1 MEPPGLGTEPPQ
13 DGDEPGTGV
22 AWGQSPAGGGRGDT
36 WGWGQGWILPGAGP
50 GAAAPYPRE
59 IFSSQRQQE
68 DVEGQLGWHRR
79 GGTVEPTPR
88 PCPHPG
94 ANGDPGAVPMRPAG
108 CAPPKPHRDQ
118 PHGAGLSHG
127 PVCHRELGTRPRYP
141 LCVSPPRCPPVL
153 AAAAQSPTGPRSA
166 FPARHGF
173 RSPWPPPGPGLRWLL
188 GTRGQSQAPGS
199 PAPVVTRPRCPQSR
213 PLPGTVSGDTLAQ
226 VTPNPQPWATPLRRT
241 VALVASGGPRW
252 PAVAHTPPLSAG
264 ITKRGPHHGD
274 TARPRHGARI
284 GTAGSRGGTPHL
296 DGVPVTGT
304 APVPPGGF

>member
-50 GAAAPYPRE
+50 GAAAPYPGE

-141 LCVSPPRCPPVL
+141 LCPPPPVSPSPGCCSPEPHGAALGISCPPRLPFAV
-153 AAAAQSPTGPRSA
+153 ATTGPGAAMA
-166 FPARHGF
+166 FGDTGTE
-173 RSPWPPPGPGLRWLL
+173 PGTG
-188 GTRGQSQAPGS
+188 
-199 PAPVVTRPRCPQSR
+199 VTRPGCHSA
-213 PLPGTVSGDTLAQ
+213 TVSPKPPAPQYRLRGHLGAGNPKPPTVGHPTAQDGGAGGQRWPTVARGGPHPPVIRWHHQTGATPRGYGTATARCQDRDSREPGGDT
-226 VTPNPQPWATPLRRT
+226 TP
-241 VALVASGGPRW
+241 
-252 PAVAHTPPLSAG
+252 
-264 ITKRGPHHGD
+264 
-274 TARPRHGARI
+274 
-284 GTAGSRGGTPHL
+284 
-296 DGVPVTGT
+296 
-304 APVPPGGF
+304 